1 MQCVVGIKF
10 TNLIDEP
17 SKNLWKKE
25 KAFLYVRLYVG
36 ITHLFQVSNFM
47 K

>member
-17 SKNLWKKE
+17 SQNLWKKE
-25 KAFLYVRLYVG
+25 K
-36 ITHLFQVSNFM
+36 TLFCM
-47 K
+47 